1 MSQVNQML
9 NSLSQNKAS
18 SDTTELK
25 AARVKPLPK
34 AQWPL
39 WVVMGLIVALIAGS
53 SGWWFGQRSQQ
64 TSLATPSAPAEKA
77 QATEKAVIQPPQP
90 SMPKTAAPTAAE
102 SVKPSETKQVTVL
115 RTVKPVAIPAP
126 SAPATQPATLTATIT
141 PAPPQVAKV
150 AVKPV
155 VKPKEQPSPAA
166 NEPFQS
172 QSAPQ
177 TVMAEQD
184 DPEAA
189 RLTVSEPDDTELV
202 IESVA
207 LPPEQLAK
215 IDYDKA
221 MKALAEGDSLKAM
234 DALKSVLEYQPQW
247 TEARQRLSAIYY
259 GRGDVRRA
267 MLTLQQ
273 GLVKQPDQPDLR
285 LTMAKLLA
293 NESQPEVALDVLSKL
308 PAQPDSEFLA
318 LRGALAQQL
327 NQQALALSS
336 YQKLIESEPYDGRW
350 WLGLGIAHDRNQ
362 EISKAIQAYT
372 QALKLGQVSGPS
384 QQFIRQRLNALKAQ
398 EG

>member
-9 NSLSQNKAS
+9 NSLSQNNAS
-18 SDTTELK
+18 SDATELK

-39 WVVMGLIVALIAGS
+39 WVVMGLIVALIAGG

-64 TSLATPSAPAEKA
+64 TSLVTPIAPAEKP
-77 QATEKAVIQPPQP
+77 QAPEKAPIQTTQS
-90 SMPKTAAPTAAE
+90 SMPQTAAPTAAE
-102 SVKPSETKQVTVL
+102 SAKPTATNQVTVL

-126 SAPATQPATLTATIT
+126 SASQPATLSAAIT

-155 VKPKEQPSPAA
+155 VKPKEQPNQVAT
-166 NEPFQS
+166 EPVQS

-177 TVMAEQD
+177 AVMAVQD
-184 DPEAA
+184 GPDAS
-189 RLTVSEPDDTELV
+189 RSTVSEPDDTELV

-350 WLGLGIAHDRNQ
+350 WLGLGIAHDRNH